1 MPEVDKGIVR
11 EHILAV
17 GGCIFAKK
25 CLYGYG
31 FNLERGSIVGRIDV
45 LEELGKKETEAADIV
60 EKVIKNP
67 DLLPELLDGISS
79 AKARTRFASAKI
91 LRIISE
97 KNPEILYPSMDFFV
111 NLLDSENN
119 ILKWNAMDIIANLTV
134 IDTDNKFHRLFKK
147 FYGFLYDG
155 SLITAGHVVDNSG
168 KIALA
173 KPEFQDEITKELLKA
188 EKIPLPTEECR
199 NILIGKTMKAFDVY
213 FNELEDKDEIVSFVK
228 RQLSNPRNAIR
239 SKAERFLKRV

>member
-1 MPEVDKGIVR
+1 MR
-11 EHILAV
+11 
-17 GGCIFAKK
+17 
-25 CLYGYG
+25 
-31 FNLERGSIVGRIDV
+31 RIDIS
-45 LEELGKKETEAADIV
+45 EELGKKETEAADIAY
-60 EKVIKNP
+60 KVVKNP
-67 DLLPELLDGISS
+67 DLLPELLNGISS
-79 AKARTRFASAKI
+79 ATARTRFASAKI
-91 LRIISE
+91 LRMISD

-134 IDTDNKFHRLFKK
+134 IDSENKFNRLSKR

-173 KPEFQDEITKELLKA
+173 KPELQDEITKELLKV

-199 NILIGKTMKAFDVY
+199 NILIGKTIKAFDAYYGEVK
-213 FNELEDKDEIVSFVK
+213 DKRRKDKMVSFVK
-228 RQLSNPRNAIR
+228 SKLDNPRKATK
-239 SKAERFLKRV
+239 SKAQKFLRKLRS